1 MKCFLGVDIGSV
13 STKFVL
19 IDQKGEVLYSTYFRT
34 EGDPIGSLKKGLRW
48 LEEFIKSQGKDIEIS
63 GLATTGSGRYLA
75 SAVLGAD
82 IIKNEITAHAKG
94 VTRFMPETRTVIE
107 IGGQDSKI
115 IILENGAAVD
125 FAMNLLCLKGD
136 AKITTNPS
144 YNPTPIR
151 EIRIGKRV
159 LTHQGRFMPVEQVY
173 ERRYKGQMI
182 DIEVFNVGKLETTP
196 EHPVW
201 GLKRND
207 VAVYKLAEQQNCK
220 KQHTKQRDFSW
231 EPKPIPARD
240 LREGDFVIIPLSGFK
255 KRFCDFIS
263 QEKKQDYRFFIYKNW
278 LFAPIR
284 RIRRYQFEGS
294 VYNLRVKGDSSY
306 VANFVGVHNCA
317 AGTGAFLDAQAFRLG
332 IPVEKFGEFALR
344 SKNPTVIS
352 SRCTVFAESDMI
364 HKQQV
369 GHKVEDIIAGLCQGM
384 ARNYLAGVARGK
396 KINPP
401 IVFLGG
407 VSENVGMRWA
417 FKEELKQEIIV
428 PKYNKVMGA
437 LGAALLVRE
446 SPPQK
451 TRFRGFAVSEKEI
464 RTSSFICQGCPNH
477 CEVIEARIEGKV
489 VARWGDRCG
498 RWSNLKY

>member
-19 IDQKGEVLYSTYFRT
+19 IDQKEEVLYSNYFRT
-34 EGDPIGSLKKGLRW
+34 EGDPIGALKDGLKR
-48 LEEFIKSQGKDIEIS
+48 LEEFIKSQNKNIEIS

-82 IIKNEITAHAKG
+82 VIKNEITAHAKG
-94 VTRFMPETRTVIE
+94 VTHFMPETRTVIE

-173 ERRYKGQMI
+173 ERKYKGQMI
-182 DIEVFNVGKLETTP
+182 EIEVSDVGKLEITP

-207 VAVYKLAEQQNCK
+207 VPASKLAEQQHCS
-220 KQHTKQRDFSW
+220 FSW
-231 EPKPIPARD
+231 EPKPIPAKD
-240 LREGDFVIIPLSGFK
+240 LREGDFAIAPLVGFIK
-255 KRFCDFIS
+255 SLFNSITR
-263 QEKKQDYRFFIYKNW
+263 EKKPGCKFFIYKNW
-278 LFAPIR
+278 LFAPIAK
-284 RIRRYQFEGS
+284 IKKYEFEGS

-344 SKNPTVIS
+344 SKKPTIVS

-369 GHKVEDIIAGLCQGM
+369 GHKTEDIIAGLCQGM

-396 KINPP
+396 KIKPP

-417 FKEELKQEIIV
+417 FEEELKQKVIV
-428 PKYNKVMGA
+428 PEHNKVMGA
-437 LGAALLVRE
+437 LGAALLVRN
-446 SPPQK
+446 SPPRK
-451 TRFRGFAVSEKEI
+451 TRFRGFGVSKKEI
-464 RTSSFICQGCPNH
+464 KTTSFICQGCPNR

-498 RWSNLKY
+498 KWSNLKY